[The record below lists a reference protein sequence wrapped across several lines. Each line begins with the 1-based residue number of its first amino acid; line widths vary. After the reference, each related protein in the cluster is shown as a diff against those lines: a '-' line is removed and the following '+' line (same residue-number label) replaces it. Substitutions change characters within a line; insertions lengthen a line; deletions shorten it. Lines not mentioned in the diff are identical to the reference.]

1 VSNGISNVL
10 RVHGLTGDSIAISST
25 FPLSSAKV
33 TCSRLSVRYRVP
45 RCLARTLT
53 TAPVEHFEVLL
64 NGLQAL
70 QDELQW
76 FRAKAAERQLD
87 LTSPRQETC
96 QIYCEFMG
104 NLAHAPYS
112 VQATALWAIE
122 YAYNQGWQLPGPMP
136 APYTE
141 FADRWGNP
149 GFTD

>member
-1 VSNGISNVL
+1 
-10 RVHGLTGDSIAISST
+10 
-25 FPLSSAKV
+25 
-33 TCSRLSVRYRVP
+33 
-45 RCLARTLT
+45 
-53 TAPVEHFEVLL
+53 VEHFEVLL

-76 FRAKAAERQLD
+76 FRAQAAERQLD
-87 LTSPRQETC
+87 LASPRQETC

-104 NLAHAPYS
+104 NLAHALYS

-149 GFTD
+149 GFTDYVQLLAAQADASLAQANGAEIAQAEAAFLRVAKLEKAFWQMAYGG